1 MTGEELIAMAF
12 ALRRHVSATD
22 TDHGMVLLDE
32 ADGRYWQLNSTGAL
46 ILHALLDGATPQET
60 AQRLGERYPALTTE
74 RTADD
79 VASFI
84 RALTEARLVVTA

>member
-1 MTGEELIAMAF
+1 MTF

-32 ADGRYWQLNSTGAL
+32 AGGRYWQLNSTGAL
-46 ILHALLDGATPQET
+46 ILHSLLDDATPQQT
-60 AQRLGERYPALTTE
+60 AQRLGERHPALPAE
-74 RTADD
+74 RTAGD

-84 RALTEARLVVTA
+84 RTLTEARLVVSA